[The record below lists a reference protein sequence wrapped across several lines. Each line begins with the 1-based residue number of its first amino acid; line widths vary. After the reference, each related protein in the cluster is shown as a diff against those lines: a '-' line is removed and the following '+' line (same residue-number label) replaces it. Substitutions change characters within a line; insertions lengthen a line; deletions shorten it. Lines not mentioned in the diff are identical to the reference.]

1 MIATGSADGMLSLF
15 YGWSETSARAY
26 LDTIM
31 TSDEMD
37 ALVAVKGAR
46 SKCARGKLRDLPQVP
61 VLDRR
66 LPGSAS

>member
-1 MIATGSADGMLSLF
+1 MFSRPAWNPEGTMIATGSADGMLSLF

-37 ALVAVKGAR
+37 ALVRMRVR
-46 SKCARGKLRDLPQVP
+46 PDLVFYR
-61 VLDRR
+61 VIL
-66 LPGSAS
+66 